1 MNSFIS
7 YGKPAH
13 FIKNTLVLD
22 GEVVGKFAGLKEAK
36 EYCESLHMSSMLA
49 EELSSK
55 DKVVL
60 TEEKIAFTLAEQ
72 VEVRVTETM
81 VKSFKHLLET
91 RQFAPYNSLLA
102 LREQARDLSQ
112 FPGKIEYEMAD
123 GSKVLLD
130 IETNLQ
136 LNKIMDLRE
145 SKDLI
150 SFMTQTSTNF
160 VMCVEQLLEDYNGN

>member
-7 YGKPAH
+7 YGKVAH
-13 FIKNTLVLD
+13 FKNKTLVLD
-22 GEVVGKFAGLKEAK
+22 GEVVGNFVGLKEAK
-36 EYCESLHMSSMLA
+36 EYCEALHMSEILA

-55 DKVVL
+55 DKIAL

-72 VEVRVTETM
+72 SEVRVTETM
-81 VKSFKHLLET
+81 VHSFKELVES
-91 RQFAPYNSLLA
+91 RRFAPYNSLLA

-112 FPGKIEYEMAD
+112 FPGKIEYIMQDE
-123 GSKVLLD
+123 SRVLLD
-130 IETNLQ
+130 IETNLK

-150 SFMTQTSTNF
+150 SFMTQSSANF